1 MSPDKMAEHL
11 QQLGYLPEVDTEM
24 MLLHFVDE
32 IVCGNGYY
40 SFYKTWYA
48 DPGLYYEEIEE

>member
-1 MSPDKMAEHL
+1 MAEHL